1 MKKILVLRGN
11 PRKEGYTRLAADMV
25 VAGMHAAGAEVRDV
39 DLSTKDIAQCLG
51 CYHCWTNDEGT
62 CAIEDDMTGLL
73 DDLRWCD
80 VLFCATPLY
89 HFSMSSSLKI
99 FFERTLCIT
108 KQGIEMAPSGMFRNI
123 SRNSSFQGKALSA
136 LSVGALRGDPLFS
149 GLVRTFELIADGIHF
164 ANAGIMVRPESYLM
178 QFALAKPRTMKIIET
193 GLARAGYELATAG
206 VLSEKTIAD
215 VATPLAVD
223 ANYFQMYS
231 NIYWEHVGN
240 NTESAASVD
249 SIRDAVLHDVRILM
263 NEFSRSFDPVAGSRL
278 RAVMVFRFPDRN
290 WAFRIA
296 VKDGACSM
304 TMEDDPSPDMAVSAE
319 STVWAQAF
327 TREISMRDALA
338 SGKVKVEGD
347 KSLFMRLERFFPP
360 PNN

>member
-1 MKKILVLRGN
+1 VKKILVLRGN

-25 VAGMHAAGAEVRDV
+25 VAGMHAAGAEVRDI
-39 DLSTKDIAQCLG
+39 DLSTRDVGQCLG
-51 CYHCWTNDEGT
+51 CYHCWTNEAGT
-62 CAIEDDMTGLL
+62 CILEDDMTALL
-73 DDLRWCD
+73 ADLIWCD

-123 SRNSSFQGKALSA
+123 SRNAAYQGKSLAA
-136 LSVGALRGDPLFS
+136 LSVGALRGEPLFS
-149 GLVRTFELIADGIHF
+149 GLIRTFELIGDGIHF

-178 QFALAKPRTMKIIET
+178 QFALAKPKTMKIIET

-206 VLSEKTIAD
+206 VLTEKTLAD

-223 ANYFQMYS
+223 ENYFQMYS

-240 NTESAASVD
+240 DTTKAASVD
-249 SIRDAVLHDVRILM
+249 VIRDAVLHDVRILM
-263 NEFSRSFDPVAGSRL
+263 NEFSRSFDPVAGARL
-278 RAVMVFRFPDRN
+278 RAVMVFSFPDKG
-290 WAFRIA
+290 WDFRIA
-296 VKDGACSM
+296 VRDGQCSM
-304 TMEDDPSPDMAVSAE
+304 TMEKDPAPDMQVTADSLI
-319 STVWAQAF
+319 WAQAF
-327 TREISMRDALA
+327 TREISMRDALG
-338 SGKVKVEGD
+338 SGRVKVEGD